1 MERNRNKVEVNEDM
15 IKDIMAGDI
24 PVFGKG
30 KQTKSVAD
38 RTTSN
43 DYRALYLSP
52 GNVTHRQQTYISHA
66 NYQFLKRFL
75 PIVAP
80 EVSISRYVDNILSL
94 HLEQY
99 KDEIDRIYNNEITN
113 PFLTNTQASN
123 RSHVYIDRE
132 IVDCIKCYLPIIA
145 PGVSVS
151 GYLSN
156 IFKDHIQCH
165 WNKIHEL
172 YINESVKPLK
182 RM

>member
-38 RTTSN
+38 RTTSDTDEPNTKTKAEPVPGEKTSSRPKKRMDESN
-43 DYRALYLSP
+43 DYRTLYLSP
-52 GNVTHRQQTYISHA
+52 GNVTHRQQTYISQA

-99 KDEIDRIYNNEITN
+99 KEEIDRIYSNEITN
-113 PFLTNTQASN
+113 P
-123 RSHVYIDRE
+123 
-132 IVDCIKCYLPIIA
+132 
-145 PGVSVS
+145 
-151 GYLSN
+151 
-156 IFKDHIQCH
+156 
-165 WNKIHEL
+165 L
-172 YINESVKPLK
+172 YDK
-182 RM
+182 

>member
-38 RTTSN
+38 RTTSDTDEPDTKTKAEPVPSEKTSSRPKKRKDENN
-43 DYRALYLSP
+43 DYRTLYLSP
-52 GNVTHRQQTYISHA
+52 GNVTHRQQTYISQT

-113 PFLTNTQASN
+113 P
-123 RSHVYIDRE
+123 
-132 IVDCIKCYLPIIA
+132 
-145 PGVSVS
+145 
-151 GYLSN
+151 
-156 IFKDHIQCH
+156 
-165 WNKIHEL
+165 L
-172 YINESVKPLK
+172 YDK
-182 RM
+182 

>member
-38 RTTSN
+38 RTTSDLAEPDTKTTAEPVPGEKTPSRPKKRKDESN
-43 DYRALYLSP
+43 DYRARYLSP
-52 GNVTHRQQTYISHA
+52 GNVTHRQQTYISQA

-99 KDEIDRIYNNEITN
+99 KEEIDRIYNNEITN
-113 PFLTNTQASN
+113 P
-123 RSHVYIDRE
+123 
-132 IVDCIKCYLPIIA
+132 
-145 PGVSVS
+145 
-151 GYLSN
+151 
-156 IFKDHIQCH
+156 
-165 WNKIHEL
+165 L
-172 YINESVKPLK
+172 YDN
-182 RM
+182 

>member
-38 RTTSN
+38 RTMSNPAEPDTKTKAEPVLGEKTPSRPKKRKDESN
-43 DYRALYLSP
+43 DYRTLYLSP
-52 GNVTHRQQTYISHA
+52 GNVTHRQQTYISQT

-75 PIVAP
+75 PVVAP

-99 KDEIDRIYNNEITN
+99 KEEIDRIYSNEITN
-113 PFLTNTQASN
+113 P
-123 RSHVYIDRE
+123 
-132 IVDCIKCYLPIIA
+132 
-145 PGVSVS
+145 
-151 GYLSN
+151 
-156 IFKDHIQCH
+156 
-165 WNKIHEL
+165 L
-172 YINESVKPLK
+172 YDK
-182 RM
+182 